1 MTSHQSFTPLALK
14 IARFR
19 DRFYFVRLASEC
31 EDFALFDDDSS
42 SLSDSS
48 SGDDF
53 VSKAKTG
60 VKTKT
65 KTKTKTK
72 PKPKP
77 KPKPTKPSKTTTKK
91 AQMDNDF
98 VLVQYV
104 ESDWRNGKY
113 ERIPKKRLWSIFG
126 GFTSINENEQANL
139 DWQTMLE
146 VDSERHCVTAAGSHT
161 RNDNDEATPHSLPL
175 PKLHQLPWSRIVRSS
190 TSRNKKIGNG
200 KFEAKTVANVEFACW
215 VWEERFF
222 TPPPGPSGPNIFV
235 FFERERKEG
244 ENGTNVNVTPLS
256 DTQDED
262 ENDSETACSSEN
274 ESSLEEPYTQ
284 ADIEDEDAARPYIK
298 SAIFVFFE
306 RERKE
311 GENGTNVNVTPLSD
325 TQDEDENDSE
335 TACSSEN
342 ESSLEEPYT
351 QADIED
357 EDAARP
363 YIKSAQKKNE
373 PINPGDTIFYYNPVF
388 KGGTAA
394 AERTAV
400 VLEVFGSLKGGG
412 GGEEG

>member
-77 KPKPTKPSKTTTKK
+77 TKPTKTTTKK

-298 SAIFVFFE
+298 SA
-306 RERKE
+306 
-311 GENGTNVNVTPLSD
+311 
-325 TQDEDENDSE
+325 
-335 TACSSEN
+335 
-342 ESSLEEPYT
+342 
-351 QADIED
+351 
-357 EDAARP
+357 
-363 YIKSAQKKNE
+363 QKKNE

-412 GGEEG
+412 GRGGLAD